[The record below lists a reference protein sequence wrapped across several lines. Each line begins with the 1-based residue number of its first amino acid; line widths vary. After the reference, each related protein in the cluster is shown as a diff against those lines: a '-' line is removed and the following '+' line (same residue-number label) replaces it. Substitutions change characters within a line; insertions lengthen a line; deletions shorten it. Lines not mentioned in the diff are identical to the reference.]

1 MGQRQPRPQGTQTA
15 PARLTRAQTQ
25 SERQLENRET
35 RVEFA
40 ATLAQYVQSVSLD
53 AVPQRDREIAKLAI
67 LDQIGVAL
75 AAVGEPPGS
84 KVQAMADRVTG
95 NVATVLGTP
104 RKTSTWLAA
113 LVNGTLGHT
122 LDFDDCSSFGHP
134 SVVLVP
140 AMLASGESQQRSGR
154 ELLEAYIAGYEV
166 GEALSRIVPRRAD
179 QFHGLHSTALF
190 GPLTSAT
197 VSGKLLRL
205 DASSQRHA
213 WGIAASQAGGI
224 TGNFGTHTKPLH
236 GGIASQAGVM
246 AAELAASGFE
256 ANVNALDGP
265 LGYIDSVVAAGRM
278 EGVDVAK
285 ATSELGMWH
294 IADTWRMKKYP
305 CGYIAQGAIDAALS
319 FRQHTAMRLDDLA
332 SVEIR
337 VPHLQ
342 PYFRVRPAGEF
353 SGKFGYEYPV
363 LCALLDGEVV
373 KRTFSEAAFKRAEVA
388 RHIGKFKTLEDPAA
402 TDGPLGVLV
411 IEAQG
416 KTIRQPIEIPLGD
429 HRRPVPPSQV
439 VDKYLRNAAEVL
451 GADGAEETAR
461 MLQQLETLPSLRPL
475 LDRLARR
482 A

>member
-1 MGQRQPRPQGTQTA
+1 M
-15 PARLTRAQTQ
+15 
-25 SERQLENRET
+25 
-35 RVEFA
+35 EFG
-40 ATLAQYVQSVSLD
+40 ATLAQYVKNVTLD
-53 AVPQRDREIAKLAI
+53 QVPQRDIEVAKLAI

-75 AAVGEPPGS
+75 AGVGEAPGV
-84 KVQAMADRVTG
+84 KVQAMVDRIAG
-95 NVATVLGTP
+95 NEASVLGSA

-140 AMLASGESQQRSGR
+140 AMLASGETQDRSGR

-179 QFHGLHSTALF
+179 QFHGLHSTALC

-205 DASSQRHA
+205 DPSQQRHA
-213 WGIAASQAGGI
+213 WGIAASQSGGI

-256 ANVNALDGP
+256 ANLDAIDGP

-278 EGVDVAK
+278 EGVDVNK
-285 ATSELGMWH
+285 ATAELGQWH
-294 IADTWRMKKYP
+294 IADTWRLKKYP
-305 CGYIAQGAIDAALS
+305 CGYIAQGAIDAALQ
-319 FRQHTAMRLDDLA
+319 FREQTGLQLDSLTT
-332 SVEIR
+332 VEIR

-342 PYFRVRPAGEF
+342 PYFRVRPTGEF

-363 LCALLDGEVV
+363 LCALLDGAVI
-373 KRTFSEAAFKRAEVA
+373 KSTFWDQAFKRAEVR
-388 RHIGKFKTLEDPAA
+388 RHLGKFKTLEDPAA

-411 IEAQG
+411 IEAKG
-416 KTIRQPIEIPLGD
+416 KAIRQPIEYPLGD
-429 HRRPVPPSQV
+429 HRRPAPPSQV
-439 VDKYLRNAAEVL
+439 VEKYIRNAQEVV
-451 GADGAEETAR
+451 GPEVAGKSAR
-461 MLQQLETLPSLRPL
+461 MLQSIETLPSIRPV
-475 LDRLARR
+475 LDMLAKR

>member
-1 MGQRQPRPQGTQTA
+1 M
-15 PARLTRAQTQ
+15 
-25 SERQLENRET
+25 
-35 RVEFA
+35 EFG
-40 ATLAQYVQSVSLD
+40 ATLAQYVTDVSLD
-53 AVPQRDREIAKLAI
+53 RIPPRDVEVAKLAI

-75 AAVGEPPGS
+75 AGVGEAPGV
-84 KVQAMADRVTG
+84 KVQAMVDRVTG
-95 NVATVLGTP
+95 GEATVLGNP

-140 AMLASGESQQRSGR
+140 AMLATGETQDRSGR
-154 ELLEAYIAGYEV
+154 EVLEAYIAGYEV

-205 DASSQRHA
+205 DASRQRHA

-256 ANVNALDGP
+256 ANPDALDGP
-265 LGYIDSVVAAGRM
+265 LGYVDSVVAAGRM
-278 EGVDVAK
+278 EGVEVNK
-285 ATSELGMWH
+285 AAAGLGQWH

-305 CGYIAQGAIDAALS
+305 CGYIAQGAIDAALR
-319 FRQHTAMRLDDLA
+319 FRQQSGLQLDDLT

-363 LCALLDGEVV
+363 LCAILDGEVV
-373 KRTFSEAAFKRAEVA
+373 KQTFSDTAFKRADIG
-388 RHIGKFKTLEDPAA
+388 RHLGKFKTLEDPAA

-411 IEAQG
+411 IVAQG

-429 HRRPVPPSQV
+429 HRRPVPPSLV
-439 VDKYLRNAAEVL
+439 VEKYVRNAAEVL
-451 GADGAEETAR
+451 GKDAAEKTAR
-461 MLQQLETLPSLRPL
+461 MLQQLETLASLRPL
-475 LDRLARR
+475 LEVLARR

>member
-1 MGQRQPRPQGTQTA
+1 MEFGQR
-15 PARLTRAQTQ
+15 
-25 SERQLENRET
+25 
-35 RVEFA
+35 
-40 ATLAQYVQSVSLD
+40 LAEYVRGVSLD
-53 AVPQRDREIAKLAI
+53 RVPGRDVEVAKLGI

-75 AAVGEPPGS
+75 AGVGEAPGAR
-84 KVQAMADRVTG
+84 VQAMVDRCSASE
-95 NVATVLGTP
+95 ATVLGTP
-104 RKTSTWLAA
+104 RKTTTWLAA

-140 AMLASGESQQRSGR
+140 AMLATGETQNRSGR

-197 VSGKLLRL
+197 VSGKLLGL
-205 DASSQRHA
+205 DAGQQRHA

-256 ANVNALDGP
+256 ANPDALDAP
-265 LGYIDSVVAAGRM
+265 LGYIASVVAANRM
-278 EGVDVAK
+278 EGVEVGK
-285 ATSELGMWH
+285 ATAELDRWH
-294 IADTWRMKKYP
+294 IADTWRLKKYP
-305 CGYIAQGAIDAALS
+305 CGYIAQGAIDAALK
-319 FRQHTAMRLDDLA
+319 FRAESGLQLDDLT

-342 PYFRVRPAGEF
+342 PYFRVRPTGEF

-363 LCALLDGEVV
+363 ACAILDGEVV
-373 KRTFSEAAFKRAEVA
+373 KRTFSDQAFKRPEVK
-388 RHIGKFKTLEDPAA
+388 RHLGKFRTLEDPASK
-402 TDGPLGVLV
+402 DHGPLGVLV
-411 IEAQG
+411 IEAGG
-416 KTIRQPIEIPLGD
+416 KRIMQPIEIPLGD
-429 HRRPVPPSQV
+429 AKRPAPPSQV
-439 VDKYLRNAAEVL
+439 VEKYVGNASEVV
-451 GADGAEETAR
+451 GADVARETA
-461 MLQQLETLPSLRPL
+461 QLLLRIETLASIRPV
-475 LDRLARR
+475 LDRLAKR